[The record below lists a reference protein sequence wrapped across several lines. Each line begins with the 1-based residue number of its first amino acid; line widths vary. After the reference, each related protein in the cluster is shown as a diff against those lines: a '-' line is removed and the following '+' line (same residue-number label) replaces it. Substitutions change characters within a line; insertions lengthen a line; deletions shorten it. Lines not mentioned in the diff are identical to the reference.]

1 MTFFLE
7 DRPFGTFTR
16 KEATSFACRT
26 NAKAQATAAANELE
40 SKPKKPDGGGS
51 PWSAKVRPEKSRI

>member
-26 NAKAQATAAANELE
+26 NARAKPTPAAAKLKT
-40 SKPKKPDGGGS
+40 KPKKPDGG
-51 PWSAKVRPEKSRI
+51 WSVLSDKLGADI